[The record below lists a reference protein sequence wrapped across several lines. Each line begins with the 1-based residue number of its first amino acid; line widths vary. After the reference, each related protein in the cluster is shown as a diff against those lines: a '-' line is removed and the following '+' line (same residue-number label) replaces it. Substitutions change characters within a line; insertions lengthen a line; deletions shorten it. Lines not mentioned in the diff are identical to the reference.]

1 MVRYGE
7 LSTKGKN
14 RNDFINLLAEN
25 IKRRLK
31 DFTKL
36 TYEVRRDHTYIHL
49 NGEDYDEIAKILKDV
64 SGASS
69 FSLVYKVKNDIEDM
83 KNACLSLCLEENKKT
98 FKVKARRAEKNFPM
112 VSDEINRSIASY
124 ILKNSNYKVDV
135 HNPDLLVS
143 LIVRQN
149 ETYIFTSEVKG
160 AGGYPLGIAGKGL
173 MMMSGG
179 IDSPVA
185 CYLMMKRGI
194 KMECIHFASPPYTN
208 QAVITKITDL
218 LKVLS
223 KYQGQIKLYIVPF
236 TKLQEE
242 IYRHAKESYAITIM
256 RRMMYRI
263 ATIVSKRSNCL
274 VISNG
279 ESIGQV
285 ASQTLKSIAEIENV
299 TEVPVIR
306 PLAIFDKVDIIKISR
321 EIGTYDISIRPF
333 DDCCTIFDPKN
344 PTTQPRRDVI
354 EKIEASFDYQE
365 LIEGNKYIER
375 VKKEKRHQK
384 RLIVILV
391 TCISVFWIG
400 LNYYIST
407 P

>member
-1 MVRYGE
+1 MEKELIMVRYGE

-333 DDCCTIFDPKN
+333 EDCCTIFDPKN

-365 LIEGNKYIER
+365 LIEQCVNNLEIIKVDE
-375 VKKEKRHQK
+375 
-384 RLIVILV
+384 
-391 TCISVFWIG
+391 
-400 LNYYIST
+400 NYSSNEENFDNYL
-407 P
+407 